1 MVFAFFVV
9 MFGCLGIFY
18 IMLTYVDEI
27 QFFINHQLEL
37 LPSLLSDFFWFVF
50 LLMLISLICG
60 SYLVIKE
67 KYSVEKL
74 GLKKELIKIKV
85 GTHDRV

>member
-18 IMLTYVDEI
+18 LMLTYVDEI
-27 QFFINHQLEL
+27 QFFINHQLEIA
-37 LPSLLSDFFWFVF
+37 PSLLSDLLWFVF
-50 LLMLISLICG
+50 LLMLLSLICG

-67 KYSVEKL
+67 KYNVEKI
-74 GLKKELIKIKV
+74 GLKQTLIKIKV
-85 GTHDRV
+85 GTHGRV